1 MLHEL
6 IGVER
11 ERITDLLGQLTESSA
26 VMAQQK
32 DHIEML
38 RNSLNSQLAA
48 GGGAGGGGGGGGLGV
63 LDEEPGG
70 WGEGEEEEVVYDG
83 RQDGAGPAAG
93 ALSQDPDAEPG
104 RPGGGR
110 KAGEVAKAMTR
121 CELGGGLVPLGLV
134 GGGLVPLAWLG
145 AGYVWGRAGA
155 AGLGGGWVWLSGWG
169 RAGAAG
175 LGGGWVWLGAGWC
188 RWLG

>member
-1 MLHEL
+1 M
-6 IGVER
+6 
-11 ERITDLLGQLTESSA
+11 
-26 VMAQQK
+26 
-32 DHIEML
+32 
-38 RNSLNSQLAA
+38 
-48 GGGAGGGGGGGGLGV
+48 GV

-134 GGGLVPLAWLG
+134 GGGLVPLAWVV
-145 AGYVWGRAGA
+145 AGSGWGQAGA
-155 AGLGGGWVWLSGWG
+155 AGLGS
-169 RAGAAG
+169 
-175 LGGGWVWLGAGWC
+175 GWVWLGAGWC
-188 RWLG
+188 DKGNDLVWRVGDGYRCGKGYASLWDKQGTMRACGEVRVLCMHVS